1 MSLFFILLKVLV
13 NLTYTFATD
22 DRASPSDIQSLID
35 LINDLTI
42 PITKE
47 GIQDL
52 ANEIDDLVEKIP
64 SVDDVL
70 KDTEK
75 SLQLAENLE
84 NDANIARFIYT
95 F

>member
-1 MSLFFILLKVLV
+1 MLENFI
-13 NLTYTFATD
+13 NIFATD
-22 DRASPSDIQSLID
+22 DRASPSDIQAIID
-35 LINDLTI
+35 MINDLTI

-47 GIQDL
+47 GIKDL

-84 NDANIARFIYT
+84 KDANVARFVYNYIL
-95 F
+95 

>member
-1 MSLFFILLKVLV
+1 MLEDFI
-13 NLTYTFATD
+13 NIFATD
-22 DRASPSDIQSLID
+22 DRASPSDIQAIID
-35 LINDLTI
+35 MINDLTI

-47 GIQDL
+47 GIKDL

-84 NDANIARFIYT
+84 KDANVARFVYNYIL
-95 F
+95 

>member
-1 MSLFFILLKVLV
+1 MIP
-13 NLTYTFATD
+13 TD

-35 LINDLTI
+35 LINDLTL

-52 ANEIDDLVEKIP
+52 ANEIDDLVENIP

-75 SLQLAENLE
+75 SLQLAEKLE
-84 NDANIARFIYT
+84 NDANIARFTYT
-95 F
+95 FIAKWLFYW

>member
-1 MSLFFILLKVLV
+1 M
-13 NLTYTFATD
+13 FATD
-22 DRASPSDIQSLID
+22 DRASPSDIQTLID
-35 LINDLTI
+35 MINDLTI

-84 NDANIARFIYT
+84 KDANIARFICNYILKSV
-95 F
+95 